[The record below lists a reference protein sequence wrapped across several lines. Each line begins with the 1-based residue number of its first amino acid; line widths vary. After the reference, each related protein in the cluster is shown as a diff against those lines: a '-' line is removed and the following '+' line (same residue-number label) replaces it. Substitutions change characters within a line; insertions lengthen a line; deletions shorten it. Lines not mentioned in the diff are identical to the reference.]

1 MTIGRKEKK
10 KIRNLEE
17 KKNGENMYYFY
28 YTTSF
33 LYLYETTKEK
43 LTVLAN
49 STQFVGKIKNSND
62 VYNLQN
68 PQGRPVRP
76 N

>member
-1 MTIGRKEKK
+1 MGNRTMTIGRKEKK

-33 LYLYETTKEK
+33 LYLYEMTKEK
-43 LTVLAN
+43 ITVFAN
-49 STQFVGKIKNSND
+49 SSIDTVCRNN
-62 VYNLQN
+62 
-68 PQGRPVRP
+68 
-76 N
+76 

>member
-1 MTIGRKEKK
+1 MGNRTMTIGRKEKK

-49 STQFVGKIKNSND
+49 SSLDTVCRNN
-62 VYNLQN
+62 
-68 PQGRPVRP
+68 
-76 N
+76 

>member
-1 MTIGRKEKK
+1 MGNRTMTIGRKEKK
-10 KIRNLEE
+10 KIRNPEE
-17 KKNGENMYYFY
+17 KKNGENTYYFY

-49 STQFVGKIKNSND
+49 SSLDTVCRNS
-62 VYNLQN
+62 
-68 PQGRPVRP
+68 
-76 N
+76 